1 MADYNGTDE
10 DDIIDAS
17 ELDSDIGNIYPGKGN
32 DTITNAKSGQTI
44 ISSPGEDT
52 LSGTNYDYALWQ
64 AEQAVTINLKE
75 GWAED
80 GFGTRDNVS
89 GIVTIHGSRFGDTVY
104 GTENFEKFFAN
115 GGDNIFI
122 GGGGGD
128 KITYAPSPG
137 GSAPSRVSTNYTITK
152 IGDEV
157 HIVGPDTK
165 DIVSGVKFIEFMED
179 NKTIDLSYL
188 LDDSGLKASLQGK
201 IYSFYD
207 DTLTPPYTYSGVDY
221 PEALVNYL
229 PQGTYVI
236 DINDDGIDDVVFP
249 MFKGYATSTDTST
262 KYIALTTSNGSLVF
276 DEAINDTM
284 PVTSASRRS
293 EAINLVNSEYPAF
306 VTVNHN
312 TDTLS
317 NRGNPDS
324 IVPPSEL
331 IIVQS
336 ISSSI
341 KQSDIIPLLPD
352 STDKHPFAVDAHAM
366 GVGDINGDGLD
377 DIFVGHWTGEL
388 AYALIQGEDGIFEIQ
403 EQDLYKEIIH
413 WPSETTRQD
422 FNILRDG
429 GLVDVNGDGFHDLI
443 AGFGMGG
450 SPTTIFIND
459 NGLYS
464 SENKIELPASI
475 YGYHNQMSSKI
486 LDADFDHDGDIDIAM
501 LQIQLGDDKVSGYYA
516 GNYIQILRND
526 GTGNYEDIT
535 NFIPENAT
543 QDAYLSRLQWNE
555 AWQLI
560 DVNDDNHID
569 VAGGRAADWTGSPLI
584 YFNDGSGRF
593 EIGEIATNESN
604 GKVYAYSDFN
614 ANGKMEFITYKM
626 NQPEYDFYIYEMEE
640 IIGTG
645 PGYRSSAKDGAPGF
659 NERYYLNENSSAQE
673 AITVGTYD
681 TGLAHYLAEGKD
693 VGLKTFAPFTK
704 VHGYSG
710 NDTIVLR
717 EGDEIAYGYAG
728 NDSIEGGAGNDIIDG
743 GKGVDTTI
751 HKDTSS
757 AYTLTSNDNGTVS
770 VLHSSPSEG
779 FTDEG
784 SDTLTSIEKMQFS
797 DKILSKTSLKY
808 QLSESIDSSENIL
821 SAHTEDLLSGTLNF
835 NKGDNIIILDGQGKT
850 YRGLEGDDTYF
861 VSQLLP
867 KNGKVSITD
876 TEGSNLIQLP
886 ANTYIDKSLF
896 TKNAARLTLE
906 DGREITISGADKFS
920 YNVGGNIT
928 KGDKGTDL
936 TFTEFA
942 EVFGAYDILNSSG
955 AQTGEISDMY
965 II

>member
-17 ELDSDIGNIYPGKGN
+17 ELASDINHIYPGKGN
-32 DTITNAKSGQTI
+32 DTVTNAKSGQTI

-89 GIVTIHGSRFGDTVY
+89 GIVTIHGSRFGDTIY
-104 GTENFEKFFAN
+104 GTENFERFFAN
-115 GGDNIFI
+115 GGDNIFN

-128 KITYAPSPG
+128 KIAYAPSPG
-137 GSAPSRVSTNYTITK
+137 RESTNYTITK
-152 IGDEV
+152 VDNEV
-157 HIVGPDTK
+157 HIIGPNTK
-165 DIVSGVKFIEFMED
+165 DIVTGVRFIEFMED

-188 LDDSGLKASLQGK
+188 LNDSGLKASLQGK
-201 IYSFYD
+201 VYSFYD

-249 MFKGYATSTDTST
+249 MFKAYGTGADTST

-284 PVTSASRRS
+284 PITSASRRS

-388 AYALIQGEDGIFEIQ
+388 AYALIQGADGIFEIQ

-413 WPSETTRQD
+413 WPSETTRQST
-422 FNILRDG
+422 NILRDA

-464 SENKIELPASI
+464 IENKIELPASI

-526 GTGNYEDIT
+526 GAGNYEDIT

-560 DVNDDNHID
+560 DMNDDNHID
-569 VAGGRAADWTGSPLI
+569 VAGGRAAEGSPLI
-584 YFNDGSGRF
+584 YFNDGNGRF

-614 ANGKMEFITYKM
+614 ANGKMEFISYKM

-673 AITVGTYD
+673 AITAGTYD

-693 VGLKTFAPFTK
+693 AGLKTFAPFTK

-710 NDTIVLR
+710 DDTIVLR
-717 EGDEIAYGYAG
+717 DGDEIAYGYAG
-728 NDSIEGGAGNDIIDG
+728 SDSIQGGAGNDTIDG
-743 GKGVDTTI
+743 GDGNDTAIFQDKSSSFTI
-751 HKDTSS
+751 T
-757 AYTLTSNDNGTVS
+757 TNDNGSIS
-770 VLHSSPSEG
+770 VTHSSPSDELI
-779 FTDEG
+779 DEG
-784 SDTLTSIEKMQFS
+784 TDTLTSIEKIQFS
-797 DKILSKTSLKY
+797 DKTISTISLKY
-808 QLSESIDSSENIL
+808 ALSETIDTTKNIL
-821 SAHTEDLLSGTLNF
+821 KSYSTETQSGTQNY
-835 NKGDNIIILDGQGKT
+835 NSGNNIIIADGQAKT
-850 YRGLEGDDTYF
+850 LRGLDGDDTYF
-861 VSQLLP
+861 ISNLLP
-867 KNGKVSITD
+867 ENSSITIID
-876 TEGSNLIQLP
+876 TSGTNTIQIPSN
-886 ANTYIDKSLF
+886 TKVTKSQWAKD
-896 TKNAARLTLE
+896 TVRLTFE
-906 DGREITISGADKFS
+906 DSRVITVNNADTFS
-920 YNVGGNIT
+920 YNLGGNVT
-928 KGDKGTDL
+928 DGTAGTDL
-936 TFTEFA
+936 TFSELA
-942 EVFGAYDILNSSG
+942 LSFGVDDLSVNSVG
-955 AQTGEISDMY
+955 TIVDLY
-965 II
+965 IV

>member
-1 MADYNGTDE
+1 MADYIGTDE

-17 ELDSDIGNIYPGKGN
+17 ELSSDINHIYPGKGN
-32 DTITNAKSGQTI
+32 DTVTNAKSGQTI

-52 LSGTNYDYALWQ
+52 ISGTNYDYALWQ

-89 GIVTIHGSRFGDTVY
+89 GIVTIHGSSFGDTIY
-104 GTENFEKFFAN
+104 GTENFERFFAN
-115 GGDNIFI
+115 GGDNIFN

-128 KITYAPSPG
+128 KIAYAPSPG
-137 GSAPSRVSTNYTITK
+137 RESTNYTITK
-152 IGDEV
+152 VDNEV

-165 DIVSGVKFIEFMED
+165 DIVTGVRFIEFMED

-188 LDDSGLKASLQGK
+188 LNDSGLKATLQGK
-201 IYSFYD
+201 VYSFYD

-249 MFKGYATSTDTST
+249 MFKAYGTGADTST

-284 PVTSASRRS
+284 PITSASRRS
-293 EAINLVNSEYPAF
+293 ESINLVNSEYPAF

-312 TDTLS
+312 TEQES

-341 KQSDIIPLLPD
+341 KQSDIIPRLPD

-388 AYALIQGEDGIFEIQ
+388 AYALIQGDDGVFVKQ
-403 EQDLYKEIIH
+403 EQDLYKEIIN
-413 WPSETTRQD
+413 WPSETTRQST
-422 FNILRDG
+422 NILRDG

-464 SENKIELPASI
+464 IENKIELPASI

-501 LQIQLGDDKVSGYYA
+501 LQIQLGDDRVSGYYA

-526 GTGNYEDIT
+526 GAGNYEDIT

-560 DVNDDNHID
+560 DMNDDNHID
-569 VAGGRAADWTGSPLI
+569 VAGGRAAEGSPLI
-584 YFNDGSGRF
+584 YFNDGNGRF

-614 ANGKMEFITYKM
+614 ANGKMEFISYKM

-673 AITVGTYD
+673 AITAGTYD

-693 VGLKTFAPFTK
+693 AGLKTFAPFTK

-710 NDTIVLR
+710 DDTIVLR
-717 EGDEIAYGYAG
+717 DGDEIAYGYAG
-728 NDSIEGGAGNDIIDG
+728 SDSIQGGAGNDTIDG
-743 GKGVDTTI
+743 GDGNDTAIFQDKSSSFTI
-751 HKDTSS
+751 T
-757 AYTLTSNDNGTVS
+757 TNDNGSIS
-770 VLHSSPSEG
+770 VTHSSPSDELI
-779 FTDEG
+779 DEG
-784 SDTLTSIEKMQFS
+784 TDTLTSIEKIQFS
-797 DKILSKTSLKY
+797 DKTISTISLKY
-808 QLSESIDSSENIL
+808 ALSETIDTTKNIL
-821 SAHTEDLLSGTLNF
+821 KSYSTETQSGTQNY
-835 NKGDNIIILDGQGKT
+835 NSGNNIIIADGQAKT
-850 YRGLEGDDTYF
+850 LRGLDGDDTYF
-861 VSQLLP
+861 ISNLLP
-867 KNGKVSITD
+867 ENSSITIID
-876 TEGSNLIQLP
+876 TSGTNTIQIPSN
-886 ANTYIDKSLF
+886 TKVTKSQWAKD
-896 TKNAARLTLE
+896 TVRLTFE
-906 DGREITISGADKFS
+906 DSRVITVNNADTFS
-920 YNVGGNIT
+920 YNLGGNVT
-928 KGDKGTDL
+928 DGTAGTDL
-936 TFTEFA
+936 TFSELA
-942 EVFGAYDILNSSG
+942 LSFGVDDLSVNSVG
-955 AQTGEISDMY
+955 TIADLY
-965 II
+965 IV

>member
-17 ELDSDIGNIYPGKGN
+17 ELASDVNHIYPGKGD
-32 DTITNAKSGQTI
+32 DTVTNAKSGQTI
-44 ISSPGEDT
+44 VSSPGEDT

-64 AEQAVTINLKE
+64 AEQAVTINLRE

-89 GIVTIHGSRFGDTVY
+89 GIVTIHGSRFGDTIY
-104 GTENFEKFFAN
+104 GTENFERFFAN
-115 GGDNIFI
+115 GGDNIFN

-128 KITYAPSPG
+128 KIAYAPSPG
-137 GSAPSRVSTNYTITK
+137 RESTNYTITK
-152 IGDEV
+152 VDNEI

-165 DIVSGVKFIEFMED
+165 DIVTGVRFIEFMED

-188 LDDSGLKASLQGK
+188 LNDSGLKASLQGK
-201 IYSFYD
+201 LYSFYD

-249 MFKGYATSTDTST
+249 MFKAYGTGADTST

-284 PVTSASRRS
+284 PITSASRRS
-293 EAINLVNSEYPAF
+293 ESINLVNSEYPAF

-312 TDTLS
+312 TEQES

-341 KQSDIIPLLPD
+341 KQSDIIPRLPD

-388 AYALIQGEDGIFEIQ
+388 AYALIQGDDGVFVKQ

-413 WPSETTRQD
+413 WPSETTRQST
-422 FNILRDG
+422 NILRDA

-450 SPTTIFIND
+450 TPTTIFIND

-464 SENKIELPASI
+464 IENKIELPASI

-526 GTGNYEDIT
+526 GSGNYEDIT

-560 DVNDDNHID
+560 DMNDDNHID
-569 VAGGRAADWTGSPLI
+569 VAGGRAAEGSPLI
-584 YFNDGSGRF
+584 YFNDGNGRF

-614 ANGKMEFITYKM
+614 ANGKMEFISYKM

-673 AITVGTYD
+673 AITAGTYD

-693 VGLKTFAPFTK
+693 AGLKTFAPFTK

-710 NDTIVLR
+710 DDTIVLR
-717 EGDEIAYGYAG
+717 DGDEIAYGYAG
-728 NDSIEGGAGNDIIDG
+728 SDSIQGGAGNDTIDG
-743 GKGVDTTI
+743 GDGNDTAIFQDKSSSFTI
-751 HKDTSS
+751 T
-757 AYTLTSNDNGTVS
+757 TNDNGSISVS
-770 VLHSSPSEG
+770 HSSPSDELINEG
-779 FTDEG
+779 T
-784 SDTLTSIEKMQFS
+784 DTLTSIEKIQFS
-797 DKILSKTSLKY
+797 DKTISTISLKY
-808 QLSESIDSSENIL
+808 ALSETVDTTQNILKSFSSE
-821 SAHTEDLLSGTLNF
+821 TLSGTQNF
-835 NKGDNIIILDGQGKT
+835 NAGDNIIIADGQAKT
-850 YRGLEGDDTYF
+850 LRGLDGDDTYF
-861 VSQLLP
+861 ISNLLP
-867 KNGKVSITD
+867 ENSSITIID
-876 TEGSNLIQLP
+876 TSGTNTIQIPSN
-886 ANTYIDKSLF
+886 TKVTKSQWAED
-896 TKNAARLTLE
+896 TVRLTFE
-906 DGREITISGADKFS
+906 DSRVITVNNADTFS
-920 YNVGGNIT
+920 YNLGGNVT
-928 KGDKGTDL
+928 NGEVGTDL
-936 TFTEFA
+936 SFSDFARTF
-942 EVFGAYDILNSSG
+942 GLDDLSDSG
-955 AQTGEISDMY
+955 LGTYTDLY

>member
-17 ELDSDIGNIYPGKGN
+17 ELASDINHIYPGKGN
-32 DTITNAKSGQTI
+32 DTVTNDKSGQTI

-89 GIVTIHGSRFGDTVY
+89 GIVTIHGSRFGDTIY
-104 GTENFEKFFAN
+104 GTENFERFFAN
-115 GGDNIFI
+115 GGDNIFN

-128 KITYAPSPG
+128 KIAYAPSPG
-137 GSAPSRVSTNYTITK
+137 RESTNYTITK
-152 IGDEV
+152 VDNEV
-157 HIVGPDTK
+157 HIIGPNTK
-165 DIVSGVKFIEFMED
+165 DIVTGVRFIEFMED

-188 LDDSGLKASLQGK
+188 LNDSGLKASLQGK
-201 IYSFYD
+201 VYSFYD

-249 MFKGYATSTDTST
+249 MFKAYGTGADTST

-284 PVTSASRRS
+284 PITSASRRS

-341 KQSDIIPLLPD
+341 KQSDIIPRLPD

-388 AYALIQGEDGIFEIQ
+388 AYALIQGADGIFEIQ

-464 SENKIELPASI
+464 IENKIEMPASI
-475 YGYHNQMSSKI
+475 YGNHNQMSSKI

-501 LQIQLGDDKVSGYYA
+501 LQIQLGDDRVSGYYA

-526 GTGNYEDIT
+526 GAGNYEDIT

-560 DVNDDNHID
+560 DMNDDNHID
-569 VAGGRAADWTGSPLI
+569 VAGGRAAEGSPLI
-584 YFNDGSGRF
+584 YFNDGNGRF

-614 ANGKMEFITYKM
+614 ANGKMEFISYKM

-673 AITVGTYD
+673 AITAGTYD

-693 VGLKTFAPFTK
+693 AGLKTFAPFTK

-710 NDTIVLR
+710 DDTIVLR
-717 EGDEIAYGYAG
+717 DGDEIAYGYAG
-728 NDSIEGGAGNDIIDG
+728 SDSIQGGAGNDTIDG
-743 GKGVDTTI
+743 GDGNDTAIFQDKSSSFTI
-751 HKDTSS
+751 T
-757 AYTLTSNDNGTVS
+757 TNDNGSIS
-770 VLHSSPSEG
+770 VTHSSPSDELI
-779 FTDEG
+779 DEG
-784 SDTLTSIEKMQFS
+784 TDTLTSIEKIQFS
-797 DKILSKTSLKY
+797 DKTISTISLKY
-808 QLSESIDSSENIL
+808 ALSETIDTTKNIL
-821 SAHTEDLLSGTLNF
+821 KSYSTETQSGTQNY
-835 NKGDNIIILDGQGKT
+835 NSGNNIIIADGQAKT
-850 YRGLEGDDTYF
+850 LRGLDGDDTYF
-861 VSQLLP
+861 ISNLLP
-867 KNGKVSITD
+867 ENSSITIID
-876 TEGSNLIQLP
+876 TSGTNTIQIPSN
-886 ANTYIDKSLF
+886 TKVTKSQWAKD
-896 TKNAARLTLE
+896 TVRLTFE
-906 DGREITISGADKFS
+906 DSRVITVNNADTFS
-920 YNVGGNIT
+920 YNLGGNVT
-928 KGDKGTDL
+928 DGTAGTDL
-936 TFTEFA
+936 TFSELA
-942 EVFGAYDILNSSG
+942 LSFGVDDLSVNSVG
-955 AQTGEISDMY
+955 TIADLY
-965 II
+965 IV